1 MASVCV
7 VRSCTQWRYV
17 QSSGVPRTL
26 PLHNFLGT
34 CIKQVHQILSTT
46 KWYTGFKSTVIYTR
60 DEKKVS
66 VTYFGGWNPALL
78 RTGIFI
84 NCQNNTDRQCPVWN
98 WTECKSEFF
107 SLFLY
112 VFVSLC
118 VCPCLSPSV
127 HVHSVFVFRWT
138 YRFNTEAAFI
148 FSQGTLKNGKSQS
161 ELTTILTVSD
171 QKTANN
177 RKIYT

>member
-17 QSSGVPRTL
+17 QSSGAPRTL

-46 KWYTGFKSTVIYTR
+46 KWYTGFKSTVTCTH
-60 DEKKVS
+60 DEKSFRNVLWRVKTS
-66 VTYFGGWNPALL
+66 PVTYWHFYKLSVQHWQAVSCMKPDWMQKWICL
-78 RTGIFI
+78 
-84 NCQNNTDRQCPVWN
+84 
-98 WTECKSEFF
+98 

-138 YRFNTEAAFI
+138 YWFNTEAAFI
-148 FSQGTLKNGKSQS
+148 FSQGT
-161 ELTTILTVSD
+161 
-171 QKTANN
+171 
-177 RKIYT
+177 